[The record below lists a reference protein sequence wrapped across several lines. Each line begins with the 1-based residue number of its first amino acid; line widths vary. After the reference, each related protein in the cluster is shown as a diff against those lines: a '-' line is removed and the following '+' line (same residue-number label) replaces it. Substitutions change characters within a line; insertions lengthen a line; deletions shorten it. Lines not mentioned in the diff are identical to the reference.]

1 MLSIVTPGQG
11 SQSAGMLSSWL
22 KDNDSLTLIKQ
33 FSEICETDLLELG
46 TTSNQSE
53 VTATNN
59 AQPLLA
65 SLAFLSA
72 RKLTWEKYQGTI
84 FSGHSVGELSAC
96 CLAGFYSMQDAMQ
109 LVSVRGNAMAEAAMS
124 SQATGMSAVLGGK
137 KEEVMKHIQN
147 YNLVPANVNSEGQI
161 IASGLLTDLER
172 LAENPPDSTKV
183 RKLDVAG
190 AFHSEFMKPAEAKL
204 AHRFNQI
211 NLSEPRYR
219 YISNIDGRVVSESS
233 DLRNR
238 LVSQISSPVRW
249 DLCQSTMKNLGVT
262 GMLELAPGGVLTGIA
277 KREMPGVEL
286 FTVKSPEDIN
296 AAQDFIDS
304 HARIEG

>member
-1 MLSIVTPGQG
+1 MTPGQG
-11 SQSAGMLSSWL
+11 SQSVGMLSSWL
-22 KDNDSLTLIKQ
+22 QDDDSFNLIKQ
-33 FSEICETDLLELG
+33 FSKICETNLLELG
-46 TTSNQSE
+46 TTADQSE

-59 AQPLLA
+59 AQTLLA

-72 RKLTWEKYQGTI
+72 NKLTWKKYQRII
-84 FSGHSVGELSAC
+84 FSGHSVGELSSS

-109 LVSVRGNAMAEAAMS
+109 LVSARGNAMAEAATS

-137 KEEVMKHIQN
+137 KEEVIKHIQK

-183 RKLDVAG
+183 RRLDVAG

-204 AHRFNQI
+204 AQKFNQI
-211 NLSEPRYR
+211 NLNEPGFR
-219 YISNIDGRVVSESS
+219 YISNKDGSVVTEAID
-233 DLRNR
+233 LKNR

-249 DLCQSTMKNLGVT
+249 DVCQATMKDLGVT

-286 FTVKSPEDIN
+286 FAIKSPEDIT
-296 AAQDFIDS
+296 AAQDFIDK

>member
-1 MLSIVTPGQG
+1 MTPGQG
-11 SQSAGMLSSWL
+11 SQSVGMLSSWL
-22 KDNDSLTLIKQ
+22 KDGDSLVLVKQ
-33 FSEICETDLLELG
+33 FSEICETSLLELG
-46 TTSNQSE
+46 TTAGQSE

-65 SLAFLSA
+65 SLAFISA
-72 RKLTWEKYQGTI
+72 QKLNWEKYQGII

-109 LVSVRGNAMAEAAMS
+109 LVFVRGNAMAAAAMS

-137 KEEVMKHIQN
+137 KDEVIKHIQN
-147 YNLVPANVNSEGQI
+147 HNLVPANVNSDGQI

-172 LAENPPDSTKV
+172 LAENSPASTKV

-204 AHRFNQI
+204 EQQFSQI
-211 NLSEPRYR
+211 NLSKPQYR
-219 YISNIDGRVVSESS
+219 YISNKDGSVVTESS
-233 DLRNR
+233 DLQNR

-249 DLCQSTMKNLGVT
+249 DMCQATMEDLGVT

-286 FTVKSPEDIN
+286 FAIKSPEDIT
-296 AAQDFIDS
+296 AAQDFIDK
-304 HARIEG
+304 HARIDG

>member
-1 MLSIVTPGQG
+1 MTPGQG
-11 SQSAGMLSSWL
+11 SQSVGMLSSWL
-22 KDNDSLTLIKQ
+22 QDDKSLTLVNQ
-33 FSEICETDLLELG
+33 FSEICEINLLELG
-46 TTSNQSE
+46 TTSDQSK

-72 RKLTWEKYQGTI
+72 KKLTWEKYQGII

-96 CLAGFYSMQDAMQ
+96 SLAGFYSKQDAMQ
-109 LVSVRGNAMAEAAMS
+109 LVAVRGNAMAEAAMS

-137 KEEVMKHIQN
+137 KEEVIKHIQK
-147 YNLVPANVNSEGQI
+147 YNLDPANVNSEGQI

-172 LAENPPDSTKV
+172 LAQNPPDSAKV

-190 AFHSEFMKPAEAKL
+190 AFHSEFMKTAEEKL
-204 AHRFNQI
+204 AQQFNQI
-211 NLSEPRYR
+211 NLNKPRYR
-219 YISNIDGRVVSESS
+219 YISNKDGSVVTESS
-233 DLRNR
+233 YLKNR

-249 DLCQSTMKNLGVT
+249 DMCQTTMKDLGVT

-286 FTVKSPEDIN
+286 FAIKSPGDIT
-296 AAQDFIDS
+296 AAQDFIDK
-304 HARIEG
+304 HARIEE

>member
-1 MLSIVTPGQG
+1 MTPGQG
-11 SQSAGMLSSWL
+11 SQSVGMLTSWL
-22 KDNDSLTLIKQ
+22 QDDDSLTLIKQ
-33 FSEICETDLLELG
+33 FSEICETDLLKLG

-72 RKLTWEKYQGTI
+72 RKLTWEKYQGMI

-96 CLAGFYSMQDAMQ
+96 CLAGFYTMRDAMQ

-137 KEEVMKHIQN
+137 KVEVMKHIQN

-172 LAENPPDSTKV
+172 LAENPPDLTKV

-190 AFHSEFMKPAEAKL
+190 AFHSKFMKPAEVKL
-204 AHRFNQI
+204 ARQLNQI
-211 NLSEPRYR
+211 SLNKPRYR
-219 YISNIDGRVVSESS
+219 YISNLDGSVVTESS
-233 DLRNR
+233 DLKNR

-249 DLCQSTMKNLGVT
+249 DMCQATMKDLGVT

-277 KREMPGVEL
+277 KREMLGVEL
-286 FTVKSPEDIN
+286 FAIKSPEDIT
-296 AAQDFIDS
+296 AAQDFIDK

>member
-1 MLSIVTPGQG
+1 
-11 SQSAGMLSSWL
+11 MLSSWL
-22 KDNDSLTLIKQ
+22 QDDESLTLITQ
-33 FSEICETDLLELG
+33 LSEISETNLLELG
-46 TTSNQSE
+46 TTADQSE

-59 AQPLLA
+59 AQPLLV

-72 RKLTWEKYQGTI
+72 NRLTWEKYQGII
-84 FSGHSVGELSAC
+84 FSGHSVGEISAC
-96 CLAGFYSMQDAMQ
+96 SLAGFYSMQDAMQ
-109 LVSVRGNAMAEAAMS
+109 LVSVRGNAMAEAATS

-137 KEEVMKHIQN
+137 KDEVIKHIQN
-147 YNLVPANVNSEGQI
+147 HNLVPANVNSEGQI
-161 IASGLLTDLER
+161 IASGLLADLER

-204 AHRFNQI
+204 AQKFNQI
-211 NLSEPRYR
+211 NLNKPRYR
-219 YISNIDGRVVSESS
+219 YISNKDGSVVTESS
-233 DLRNR
+233 DLKNR
-238 LVSQISSPVRW
+238 LISQISSPVRW
-249 DLCQSTMKNLGVT
+249 DMCQATMKELGVT

-286 FTVKSPEDIN
+286 FAIKSPEDIT
-296 AAQDFIDS
+296 AAQDFIDK

>member
-1 MLSIVTPGQG
+1 VTPGQG
-11 SQSAGMLSSWL
+11 SQSIGMLSSWL
-22 KDNDSLTLIKQ
+22 QDDDSLTLIKQ
-33 FSEICETDLLELG
+33 FSEICETNLLELG
-46 TTSNQSE
+46 TTADQPE

-72 RKLTWEKYQGTI
+72 KNLTWEKYQGII
-84 FSGHSVGELSAC
+84 FSGHSVGELSAS
-96 CLAGFYSMQDAMQ
+96 CLAGFYSIQDAMQ

-137 KEEVMKHIQN
+137 KEEVIKHIQN
-147 YNLVPANVNSEGQI
+147 HNLVPANVNSEGQI

-183 RKLDVAG
+183 RRLDVAG
-190 AFHSEFMKPAEAKL
+190 AFHSEFMKPAEVKL
-204 AHRFNQI
+204 AQQFNQI
-211 NLSEPRYR
+211 NLNKPRYR
-219 YISNIDGRVVSESS
+219 YISNKDGSLVTDSS
-233 DLRNR
+233 DLKNR

-249 DLCQSTMKNLGVT
+249 DMCQATMKDLGVT

-286 FTVKSPEDIN
+286 FAIKSPEDIT
-296 AAQDFIDS
+296 AAQDFIDK

>member
-1 MLSIVTPGQG
+1 
-11 SQSAGMLSSWL
+11 MLSSWL
-22 KDNDSLTLIKQ
+22 QDDKSLTLVNQ
-33 FSEICETDLLELG
+33 FSEICEINLLELG
-46 TTSNQSE
+46 TTSDQSK

-72 RKLTWEKYQGTI
+72 KKLTWEKYQGII

-96 CLAGFYSMQDAMQ
+96 SLAGFYSKQDAMQ
-109 LVSVRGNAMAEAAMS
+109 LVAVRGNAMAEAAMS

-137 KEEVMKHIQN
+137 KEEVIKHIQK
-147 YNLVPANVNSEGQI
+147 YNLDPANVNSEGQI

-172 LAENPPDSTKV
+172 LAQNPPDSAKV

-190 AFHSEFMKPAEAKL
+190 AFHSEFMKTAEEKL
-204 AHRFNQI
+204 AQQFNQI
-211 NLSEPRYR
+211 NLNKPRYR
-219 YISNIDGRVVSESS
+219 YISNKDGSVVTESS
-233 DLRNR
+233 DLKNR

-249 DLCQSTMKNLGVT
+249 DMCQTTMKDLGVT

-286 FTVKSPEDIN
+286 FAIKSPGDIT
-296 AAQDFIDS
+296 AAQDFIDK
-304 HARIEG
+304 HARIEE

>member
-1 MLSIVTPGQG
+1 
-11 SQSAGMLSSWL
+11 MLSSWL
-22 KDNDSLTLIKQ
+22 QDDDALTLIKQ
-33 FSEICETDLLELG
+33 FSKICETNLLELG

-72 RKLTWEKYQGTI
+72 KKLTWEKYQGII

-96 CLAGFYSMQDAMQ
+96 CLAGLYSMQDAMQ
-109 LVSVRGNAMAEAAMS
+109 LVSVRGNAMAEAATS
-124 SQATGMSAVLGGK
+124 GQATGMSAVLGGK
-137 KEEVMKHIQN
+137 KEEVIKHIQN

-172 LAENPPDSTKV
+172 LSQNPPDSSKV

-190 AFHSEFMKPAEAKL
+190 AFHSEFMKPAEVKL
-204 AHRFNQI
+204 AQQFNKI
-211 NLSEPRYR
+211 NLSKPQYR
-219 YISNIDGRVVSESS
+219 YISNKDGSVITQSIE
-233 DLRNR
+233 LKNR

-249 DLCQSTMKNLGVT
+249 DKCQATMKDLGVT
-262 GMLELAPGGVLTGIA
+262 GILELAPGGVLTGIA

-286 FTVKSPEDIN
+286 FAIKSPDDIT
-296 AAQDFIDS
+296 AAQNFIDK

>member
-1 MLSIVTPGQG
+1 MTPGQG
-11 SQSAGMLSSWL
+11 SQSVGMLSSWL
-22 KDNDSLTLIKQ
+22 QDDDSLNIIKQ
-33 FSEICETDLLELG
+33 FSEICEIDLHELG
-46 TTSNQSE
+46 TTADQSE

-72 RKLTWEKYQGTI
+72 KNLTWEKYQGII
-84 FSGHSVGELSAC
+84 FSGHSVGELSSC
-96 CLAGFYSMQDAMQ
+96 SLAGFYSMQDAMQ
-109 LVSVRGNAMAEAAMS
+109 LVAVRGNAMAEAAMS

-137 KEEVMKHIQN
+137 KQEVIRHIQK

-190 AFHSEFMKPAEAKL
+190 AFHSEFMKPAEVKL
-204 AHRFNQI
+204 AQKFNQI
-211 NLSEPRYR
+211 NLNKPGFR
-219 YISNIDGRVVSESS
+219 YISNKDGCVVTDSS
-233 DLRNR
+233 DLKNR

-249 DLCQSTMKNLGVT
+249 DMCQATMKDLGVT

-277 KREMPGVEL
+277 KREMHGVEL
-286 FTVKSPEDIN
+286 FAIKSPEDIT
-296 AAQDFIDS
+296 AAQDFIDK

>member
-1 MLSIVTPGQG
+1 VTPGQG
-11 SQSAGMLSSWL
+11 SQSEGMLSSWL
-22 KDNDSLTLIKQ
+22 QDDDSLTLIKQ
-33 FSEICETDLLELG
+33 FSEICDLNLLELG
-46 TTSNQSE
+46 TTSNRSE

-65 SLAFLSA
+65 SLAFLSSQN
-72 RKLTWEKYQGTI
+72 LTWEKYQGII

-96 CLAGFYSMQDAMQ
+96 SLAGFYSMQDAMQ
-109 LVSVRGNAMAEAAMS
+109 LVAVRGNAMAEAATS

-137 KEEVMKHIQN
+137 KVNVIEHIQK

-161 IASGLLTDLER
+161 IASGLLTDLEI

-190 AFHSEFMKPAEAKL
+190 AFHSEFMKPAEVKL
-204 AHRFNQI
+204 AQKFNQI
-211 NLSEPRYR
+211 NLNKPGFR
-219 YISNIDGRVVSESS
+219 YISNKDGSVVTESS
-233 DLRNR
+233 DLKNR

-249 DLCQSTMKNLGVT
+249 DMCQATMKDLGVT

-286 FTVKSPEDIN
+286 FAIKSPEDIT
-296 AAQDFIDS
+296 AAQDFIDK

>member
-1 MLSIVTPGQG
+1 MLT
-11 SQSAGMLSSWL
+11 SWVQ
-22 KDNDSLTLIKQ
+22 DDDSFKLINQ
-33 FSEICETDLLELG
+33 FSKICEIDLLKLG
-46 TTSNQSE
+46 TTANQSE

-72 RKLTWEKYQGTI
+72 KKLTWGKYQGII

-96 CLAGFYSMQDAMQ
+96 SLAGFYSMQDAMQ
-109 LVSVRGNAMAEAAMS
+109 LVFVRGNAMAEAAMS
-124 SQATGMSAVLGGK
+124 SEATGMSAVLGGK
-137 KEEVMKHIQN
+137 KDEVIKHIQN
-147 YNLVPANVNSEGQI
+147 HNLVPANVNSEGQI

-172 LAENPPDSTKV
+172 LANNPPDSTKV

-190 AFHSEFMKPAEAKL
+190 AFHSEFMKPAEVRL
-204 AHRFNQI
+204 AQQFNQI
-211 NLSEPRYR
+211 NVNKPRYR
-219 YISNIDGRVVSESS
+219 YISNKDGSLVTDSS
-233 DLRNR
+233 DLKNR

-249 DLCQSTMKNLGVT
+249 DMCQATMKDLGVT

-286 FTVKSPEDIN
+286 FAIKSPEDIT
-296 AAQDFIDS
+296 AAQDFIDK

>member
-1 MLSIVTPGQG
+1 MTPGQG

-22 KDNDSLTLIKQ
+22 HDNDSLALIKQ
-33 FSEICETDLLELG
+33 FSEICETNLLELG
-46 TTSNQSE
+46 TTADQSE

-72 RKLTWEKYQGTI
+72 KNLTWEKYQGII
-84 FSGHSVGELSAC
+84 FSGHSVGELSTC
-96 CLAGFYSMQDAMQ
+96 SLAGFYSMQDAMQ
-109 LVSVRGNAMAEAAMS
+109 LVAVRGNAMAEAATS

-137 KEEVMKHIQN
+137 KEDVIKHIQK

-204 AHRFNQI
+204 AQQFNQI
-211 NLSEPRYR
+211 SLNKSRYR
-219 YISNIDGRVVSESS
+219 YISNLDGSVVTESS
-233 DLRNR
+233 DLKNR

-249 DLCQSTMKNLGVT
+249 DMCQATMKDLGVT

-286 FTVKSPEDIN
+286 FAIKSPEDIT
-296 AAQDFIDS
+296 AAQDFIDK

>member
-1 MLSIVTPGQG
+1 VTPGQG
-11 SQSAGMLSSWL
+11 SQSEGMLLSWL
-22 KDNDSLTLIKQ
+22 QDDDSLNLIKQ
-33 FSEICETDLLELG
+33 FSEICEIDLLELG
-46 TTSNQSE
+46 TTADQSE

-72 RKLTWEKYQGTI
+72 KNLTWEKHQGII

-96 CLAGFYSMQDAMQ
+96 SLAGFYSMQDAMQ
-109 LVSVRGNAMAEAAMS
+109 LVAVRGNAMAEAATS
-124 SQATGMSAVLGGK
+124 SEATGMSAVLGGK
-137 KEEVMKHIQN
+137 KEEVIRHIQN
-147 YNLVPANVNSEGQI
+147 HNLVPANVNSEGQI

-172 LAENPPDSTKV
+172 LAQNPPDATKV

-204 AHRFNQI
+204 AQKFNQI
-211 NLSEPRYR
+211 NLNKPGFR
-219 YISNIDGRVVSESS
+219 YISNKDGCLVTDSS
-233 DLRNR
+233 DLKNR

-249 DLCQSTMKNLGVT
+249 DMCQATMKDLGVT

-286 FTVKSPEDIN
+286 FAIKSPEDIT
-296 AAQDFIDS
+296 AAQDFIDK

>member
-1 MLSIVTPGQG
+1 VTPGQG
-11 SQSAGMLSSWL
+11 SQSVGMLTSWVQ
-22 KDNDSLTLIKQ
+22 DDDSVTLINQ
-33 FSEICETDLLELG
+33 FSEICEIDLLKLG

-53 VTATNN
+53 VTSTNN

-72 RKLTWEKYQGTI
+72 RKLTWEKYKGII

-96 CLAGFYSMQDAMQ
+96 SLAGFYSMQDAMQ
-109 LVSVRGNAMAEAAMS
+109 LVFVRGNAMAEAAMS

-137 KEEVMKHIQN
+137 KDEVIKHIQN
-147 YNLVPANVNSEGQI
+147 HNLVPANVNSEGQI
-161 IASGLLTDLER
+161 IASGLLADLER
-172 LAENPPDSTKV
+172 LAENPPASTKV

-190 AFHSEFMKPAEAKL
+190 AFHSEFMKPAESKL
-204 AHRFNQI
+204 AQQFSQI
-211 NLSEPRYR
+211 NLSKPQYR
-219 YISNIDGRVVSESS
+219 YISNKDGSVVTESV
-233 DLRNR
+233 DLQNR

-249 DLCQSTMKNLGVT
+249 DMCQATIKNLGVT

-286 FTVKSPEDIN
+286 FAIKSPEDIT
-296 AAQDFIDS
+296 AAQDFIDE
-304 HARIEG
+304 HARIAG

>member
-1 MLSIVTPGQG
+1 MTPGQG
-11 SQSAGMLSSWL
+11 SQSVGMLSSWL
-22 KDNDSLTLIKQ
+22 QDDDSLNLIKQ
-33 FSEICETDLLELG
+33 FSKICETNLLELG
-46 TTSNQSE
+46 TTSDQSE

-65 SLAFLSA
+65 SLAFLSVK
-72 RKLTWEKYQGTI
+72 KLTFEKYQGII

-109 LVSVRGNAMAEAAMS
+109 LVAVRGNAMAEAAMS

-137 KEEVMKHIQN
+137 KEEVIKHIQN
-147 YNLVPANVNSEGQI
+147 HNLVPANVNSEGQI

-204 AHRFNQI
+204 AQHFNQI
-211 NLSEPRYR
+211 NLSEPQYR
-219 YISNIDGRVVSESS
+219 YISNKDGSVVTESS
-233 DLRNR
+233 ELKNR

-249 DLCQSTMKNLGVT
+249 DMCQATMKDLGVT

-277 KREMPGVEL
+277 KREMPEVEL
-286 FTVKSPEDIN
+286 FAVKSPEDIT
-296 AAQDFIDS
+296 AAQDFIDK

>member
-1 MLSIVTPGQG
+1 VTPGQG
-11 SQSAGMLSSWL
+11 SQSVGMLSSWL
-22 KDNDSLTLIKQ
+22 QDDDSLTLIKQ
-33 FSEICETDLLELG
+33 FSEICETDLIELG
-46 TTSNQSE
+46 TTADQSE

-72 RKLTWEKYQGTI
+72 KNLTWEIYQGII

-96 CLAGFYSMQDAMQ
+96 SLAGFYSMQEAMQ
-109 LVSVRGNAMAEAAMS
+109 LVAVRGIAMAEAAMS
-124 SQATGMSAVLGGK
+124 SEGTGMSAVLGGK
-137 KEEVMKHIQN
+137 KEEVIRHIQN
-147 YNLVPANVNSEGQI
+147 HNLVPANVNSEGQI
-161 IASGLLTDLER
+161 IASGLLTDLEG

-190 AFHSEFMKPAEAKL
+190 AFHSEFMKPAEVKL
-204 AHRFNQI
+204 AQKFNQI
-211 NLSEPRYR
+211 NLNKPGFR
-219 YISNIDGRVVSESS
+219 YISNKDGCVVTDSS
-233 DLRNR
+233 NLKNR

-249 DLCQSTMKNLGVT
+249 DMCQATMKDLGVT

-277 KREMPGVEL
+277 KREMPGVDL
-286 FTVKSPEDIN
+286 FAMKSPEDIN
-296 AAQDFIDS
+296 AAQDFIDK

>member
-1 MLSIVTPGQG
+1 MTPGQG
-11 SQSAGMLSSWL
+11 SQSVGMLTAWL
-22 KDNDSLTLIKQ
+22 QDGDSLTLIKQ
-33 FSEICETDLLELG
+33 FSEICEIDLLKLG
-46 TTSNQSE
+46 TTANQSE
-53 VTATNN
+53 VTSTNN

-72 RKLTWEKYQGTI
+72 RKLTWEKYQGII

-96 CLAGFYSMQDAMQ
+96 SLAGFYLMEDAMQ
-109 LVSVRGNAMAEAAMS
+109 LVFVRGNAMAEAAMS

-137 KEEVMKHIQN
+137 KDEVIKHIQN
-147 YNLVPANVNSEGQI
+147 HNLVPANVNSEGQI
-161 IASGLLTDLER
+161 IASGLLTDLGR

-204 AHRFNQI
+204 AQQFNQI
-211 NLSEPRYR
+211 NLIEPRYR
-219 YISNIDGRVVSESS
+219 YISNKDGSVVSESS
-233 DLRNR
+233 DLKNR

-249 DLCQSTMKNLGVT
+249 DMCQATMKNLGVT

-286 FTVKSPEDIN
+286 FAIKSPEDIT
-296 AAQDFIDS
+296 AAQDFIDK
-304 HARIEG
+304 HARIDG

>member
-1 MLSIVTPGQG
+1 VQ
-11 SQSAGMLSSWL
+11 
-22 KDNDSLTLIKQ
+22 DDDSFKLINQ
-33 FSEICETDLLELG
+33 FSKICEIDLLKLG
-46 TTSNQSE
+46 TTANQSE

-72 RKLTWEKYQGTI
+72 KKLTWGKYQGII

-96 CLAGFYSMQDAMQ
+96 SLAGFYSMQDAMQ
-109 LVSVRGNAMAEAAMS
+109 LVFVRGNAMAEAAMS
-124 SQATGMSAVLGGK
+124 SEATGMSAVLGGK
-137 KEEVMKHIQN
+137 KDEVIKHIQN
-147 YNLVPANVNSEGQI
+147 HNLVPANVNSEGQI

-172 LAENPPDSTKV
+172 LANNPPDSTKV

-190 AFHSEFMKPAEAKL
+190 AFHSEFMKPAEVRL
-204 AHRFNQI
+204 AQQFNQI
-211 NLSEPRYR
+211 NVNKPRYR
-219 YISNIDGRVVSESS
+219 YISNKDGSLVTDSS
-233 DLRNR
+233 DLKNR

-249 DLCQSTMKNLGVT
+249 DMCQATMKDLGVT

-286 FTVKSPEDIN
+286 FAIKSPEDIT
-296 AAQDFIDS
+296 AAQDFIDK

>member
-1 MLSIVTPGQG
+1 VTPGQG
-11 SQSAGMLSSWL
+11 SQSVGMLSSWL
-22 KDNDSLTLIKQ
+22 QDDDSLTLIKQ
-33 FSEICETDLLELG
+33 FSEICETDLIELG
-46 TTSNQSE
+46 TTADQSE

-72 RKLTWEKYQGTI
+72 KNLTWEIYQGII

-96 CLAGFYSMQDAMQ
+96 SLAGFYSMQEAMQ
-109 LVSVRGNAMAEAAMS
+109 LVAVRGIAMAEAAMS
-124 SQATGMSAVLGGK
+124 SEGTGMSAVLGGK
-137 KEEVMKHIQN
+137 KEEVIRHIQN
-147 YNLVPANVNSEGQI
+147 HNLVPANVNSEGQI
-161 IASGLLTDLER
+161 IASGLLTDLEG

-190 AFHSEFMKPAEAKL
+190 AFHSEFMKPAEVKL
-204 AHRFNQI
+204 AQKFNQI
-211 NLSEPRYR
+211 NLNKPGFR
-219 YISNIDGRVVSESS
+219 YISNKDGCVVTESS
-233 DLRNR
+233 DLKNR

-249 DLCQSTMKNLGVT
+249 DMCQATMKDLGVT

-286 FTVKSPEDIN
+286 FAIKSPEDIP
-296 AAQDFIDS
+296 AAQDFIDK
-304 HARIEG
+304 HARIDG

>member
-1 MLSIVTPGQG
+1 VTPGQG
-11 SQSAGMLSSWL
+11 SQSVGMLTSWL
-22 KDNDSLTLIKQ
+22 KEDDSITLVKQ
-33 FSEICETDLLELG
+33 FSEICETNLLELG
-46 TTSNQSE
+46 TTADQSE

-72 RKLTWEKYQGTI
+72 KNLTWEKYQGII
-84 FSGHSVGELSAC
+84 FSGHSVGELSTC
-96 CLAGFYSMQDAMQ
+96 SLAGFYSMQDAMQ
-109 LVSVRGNAMAEAAMS
+109 LVAVRGNAMAEAATS

-137 KEEVMKHIQN
+137 KEDVIKHIQK

-183 RKLDVAG
+183 RKLNVAG
-190 AFHSEFMKPAEAKL
+190 AFHSEFMKPAEAKF
-204 AHRFNQI
+204 AQQFNQI
-211 NLSEPRYR
+211 SLNKPRSR
-219 YISNIDGRVVSESS
+219 YISNLDGSVVTESS
-233 DLRNR
+233 DLKNR

-249 DLCQSTMKNLGVT
+249 DMCQATMKDLGVT

-286 FTVKSPEDIN
+286 FAIKSPEDIT
-296 AAQDFIDS
+296 AAQDFIDK

>member
-1 MLSIVTPGQG
+1 MTPGQG
-11 SQSAGMLSSWL
+11 SQSVGMLTSWVQ
-22 KDNDSLTLIKQ
+22 DDDSLNLINQ
-33 FSEICETDLLELG
+33 FSNICEIDLLKLG
-46 TTSNQSE
+46 TTANQSE

-72 RKLTWEKYQGTI
+72 KKLIWEKYQGII

-109 LVSVRGNAMAEAAMS
+109 LVFVRGNAMAEAAMS
-124 SQATGMSAVLGGK
+124 SQSTGMSAVLGGK
-137 KEEVMKHIQN
+137 KDEVIKHIQN
-147 YNLVPANVNSEGQI
+147 HNLVPANVNSEGQI

-172 LAENPPDSTKV
+172 LAENPPVSTKV

-190 AFHSEFMKPAEAKL
+190 AFHSEFMKPAESKL
-204 AHRFNQI
+204 AQQFSQI
-211 NLSEPRYR
+211 DLSKPQYR
-219 YISNIDGRVVSESS
+219 YISNKDGSVVTESV

-238 LVSQISSPVRW
+238 LVSQISAPVRW
-249 DLCQSTMKNLGVT
+249 DMCQATMKNLGVT

-286 FTVKSPEDIN
+286 FAIKSPEDIT
-296 AAQDFIDS
+296 AAQDFIDK
-304 HARIEG
+304 HARIAG

>member
-1 MLSIVTPGQG
+1 
-11 SQSAGMLSSWL
+11 
-22 KDNDSLTLIKQ
+22 
-33 FSEICETDLLELG
+33 LLELG
-46 TTSNQSE
+46 TTADQSE

-72 RKLTWEKYQGTI
+72 KNLTWEKYQGII

-96 CLAGFYSMQDAMQ
+96 SLAGFYSMQDAMQ
-109 LVSVRGNAMAEAAMS
+109 LVAVRGNAMAEAATS
-124 SQATGMSAVLGGK
+124 SQATGMSAVLGGR
-137 KEEVMKHIQN
+137 KEDVIEHIQK

-161 IASGLLTDLER
+161 IASGLLADLVR

-183 RKLDVAG
+183 RNLDVAG
-190 AFHSEFMKPAEAKL
+190 AFHSEFMKPAESKL
-204 AHRFNQI
+204 AQHFNQI
-211 NLSEPRYR
+211 NLNKPQYK
-219 YISNIDGRVVSESS
+219 YISNKDGSIVAESS
-233 DLRNR
+233 DLKNR

-249 DLCQSTMKNLGVT
+249 DMCQATMKEIGVT

-286 FTVKSPEDIN
+286 FAIKSPEDIT
-296 AAQDFIDS
+296 AAQDFIDK

>member
-1 MLSIVTPGQG
+1 VTPGQG
-11 SQSAGMLSSWL
+11 SQSAGMLSPWL
-22 KDNDSLTLIKQ
+22 QDDDSLALLKQ
-33 FSEICETDLLELG
+33 FSEICETNLLKLG
-46 TTSNQSE
+46 TTADQSE

-65 SLAFLSA
+65 SLAFLSSQN
-72 RKLTWEKYQGTI
+72 LTWEKYQGII

-96 CLAGFYSMQDAMQ
+96 SLAGFYSMQDAMQ
-109 LVSVRGNAMAEAAMS
+109 LVAVRGNAMAEAATS
-124 SQATGMSAVLGGK
+124 SQTTGMSAVLGGK
-137 KEEVMKHIQN
+137 KEEVIRHIQKF
-147 YNLVPANVNSEGQI
+147 NLVPANVNSEGQI
-161 IASGLLTDLER
+161 IASGLLTDLEI

-190 AFHSEFMKPAEAKL
+190 AFHSEFMKPAEVRL
-204 AHRFNQI
+204 AQKFNQI
-211 NLSEPRYR
+211 DLNEPGYR
-219 YISNIDGRVVSESS
+219 YISNKDGSVVTESS
-233 DLRNR
+233 DLKNR

-249 DLCQSTMKNLGVT
+249 DMCQATMKDLGVT

-286 FTVKSPEDIN
+286 FAIKSPEDIT
-296 AAQDFIDS
+296 AAQDFIDK

>member
-1 MLSIVTPGQG
+1 VTPGQG
-11 SQSAGMLSSWL
+11 SQSEGMLSSWL
-22 KDNDSLTLIKQ
+22 QDDDSLNLIKQ
-33 FSEICETDLLELG
+33 FSEICEIDLLDLG
-46 TTSNQSE
+46 TTADQSE

-59 AQPLLA
+59 AQLLLA

-72 RKLTWEKYQGTI
+72 KNLTWEKYQGII

-96 CLAGFYSMQDAMQ
+96 SLAGFYSMQDAMQ
-109 LVSVRGNAMAEAAMS
+109 LVAVRGNAMAEAATS

-137 KEEVMKHIQN
+137 KEEVIRHIQN
-147 YNLVPANVNSEGQI
+147 HNLVPANVNSEGQI

-172 LAENPPDSTKV
+172 LAQNPPDATKV

-190 AFHSEFMKPAEAKL
+190 AFHSEFMKPAEVKL
-204 AHRFNQI
+204 AQKFNQI
-211 NLSEPRYR
+211 NLNKPAFR
-219 YISNIDGRVVSESS
+219 YISNKDGCLVTDSS
-233 DLRNR
+233 DLKNR

-249 DLCQSTMKNLGVT
+249 DMCQATMKDLGVT

-286 FTVKSPEDIN
+286 FAIKSPEDIT
-296 AAQDFIDS
+296 AAQNFIDK

>member
-1 MLSIVTPGQG
+1 VTPGQG
-11 SQSAGMLSSWL
+11 SQSVGMLSSWL
-22 KDNDSLTLIKQ
+22 QDYDSLTLIKQ

-46 TTSNQSE
+46 TTADQLE
-53 VTATNN
+53 VTETNN

-72 RKLTWEKYQGTI
+72 KNLTWEKHQGII

-96 CLAGFYSMQDAMQ
+96 SLAGFYSIQDAMQ

-124 SQATGMSAVLGGK
+124 SEATGMSAVLGGK
-137 KEEVMKHIQN
+137 KEEVIRHIQK

-190 AFHSEFMKPAEAKL
+190 AFHSEFMKPAEVKL
-204 AHRFNQI
+204 AQKFNQI
-211 NLSEPRYR
+211 NLNNPGFR
-219 YISNIDGRVVSESS
+219 YISNKDGYVVTDSS
-233 DLRNR
+233 DLKNR

-249 DLCQSTMKNLGVT
+249 DMCQATMKDHGVT

-286 FTVKSPEDIN
+286 FAIKSPEDIT
-296 AAQDFIDS
+296 AAQDFIDK

>member
-1 MLSIVTPGQG
+1 MTPGQG
-11 SQSAGMLSSWL
+11 SQSVGMLSSWL
-22 KDNDSLTLIKQ
+22 QDDDSLTLIKQ
-33 FSEICETDLLELG
+33 FSEICETNLLELG
-46 TTSNQSE
+46 TTADQSE

-72 RKLTWEKYQGTI
+72 KNLTWEKYQGII
-84 FSGHSVGELSAC
+84 FSGHSVGELSAS
-96 CLAGFYSMQDAMQ
+96 CLAGFYSIQDAMQ

-124 SQATGMSAVLGGK
+124 SEATGMSAVLGGK
-137 KEEVMKHIQN
+137 KEEVIRHIQN
-147 YNLVPANVNSEGQI
+147 HNLVPANVNSEGQI

-172 LAENPPDSTKV
+172 LANNPQDSTKV

-190 AFHSEFMKPAEAKL
+190 AFHSEFMKSAEVKL
-204 AHRFNQI
+204 AQQFNQI
-211 NLSEPRYR
+211 NLNKPRYR
-219 YISNIDGRVVSESS
+219 YISNKDGSLVTDSS
-233 DLRNR
+233 DLKNR

-249 DLCQSTMKNLGVT
+249 DMCQATMKDLGVT

-277 KREMPGVEL
+277 KREMLGVEL
-286 FTVKSPEDIN
+286 FAIKSPEDIT
-296 AAQDFIDS
+296 AAQDFIDK

>member
-1 MLSIVTPGQG
+1 MTPGQG
-11 SQSAGMLSSWL
+11 SQSEGMLSSWL
-22 KDNDSLTLIKQ
+22 KDDDSLNLIKQ
-33 FSEICETDLLELG
+33 FSEICEIDLLELG
-46 TTSNQSE
+46 TTADQSE

-72 RKLTWEKYQGTI
+72 KNLTWEKYQGII
-84 FSGHSVGELSAC
+84 FSGQSVGELSAC
-96 CLAGFYSMQDAMQ
+96 SLAGFYSKQDAMQ
-109 LVSVRGNAMAEAAMS
+109 LVAVRGSAMAEAATS

-137 KEEVMKHIQN
+137 KEDVIEHIQK

-183 RKLDVAG
+183 RRLDVAG
-190 AFHSEFMKPAEAKL
+190 AFHSEFMKPAEVKL
-204 AHRFNQI
+204 VQQFNQI

-219 YISNIDGRVVSESS
+219 YISNKDGSVVTESS
-233 DLRNR
+233 DLKNR

-249 DLCQSTMKNLGVT
+249 DMCQATMKDLGVT

-286 FTVKSPEDIN
+286 FAIKSPEDIT
-296 AAQDFIDS
+296 AAQDFIDK

>member
-1 MLSIVTPGQG
+1 VTPGQG
-11 SQSAGMLSSWL
+11 SQSVGMLSPWL
-22 KDNDSLTLIKQ
+22 QDDDSLALIKQ
-33 FSEICETDLLELG
+33 FSEICETNLLELG
-46 TTSNQSE
+46 TTSDQSE

-72 RKLTWEKYQGTI
+72 KNLTWEKHQGII

-96 CLAGFYSMQDAMQ
+96 SLAGLYSMQDAMQ
-109 LVSVRGNAMAEAAMS
+109 LVAVRGNAMAEAARS

-137 KEEVMKHIQN
+137 KEEVIRHIQK

-190 AFHSEFMKPAEAKL
+190 AFHSEFMKPAEVKL
-204 AHRFNQI
+204 AQKFNQI
-211 NLSEPRYR
+211 NLNKPEFR
-219 YISNIDGRVVSESS
+219 YISNKDGCVVTESS
-233 DLRNR
+233 DLKNR

-249 DLCQSTMKNLGVT
+249 DMCQATMKDLGVT

-286 FTVKSPEDIN
+286 FAIKSPEDIT
-296 AAQDFIDS
+296 AAQDFIDN
-304 HARIEG
+304 HARIAG

>member
-1 MLSIVTPGQG
+1 MTPGQG
-11 SQSAGMLSSWL
+11 SQSVGMLSSWL
-22 KDNDSLTLIKQ
+22 KDDDSLALIKH
-33 FSEICETDLLELG
+33 FSEICETYLLELG
-46 TTSNQSE
+46 TTADQSE

-59 AQPLLA
+59 AQLLLT

-72 RKLTWEKYQGTI
+72 KKLTLEKYQRII

-96 CLAGFYSMQDAMQ
+96 SLAGFYSMQDAMQ
-109 LVSVRGNAMAEAAMS
+109 LVSVRGNAMAEAAIY
-124 SQATGMSAVLGGK
+124 SQSTGMSAVLGGK
-137 KEEVMKHIQN
+137 KEVVIEHIQK

-183 RKLDVAG
+183 RRLDVAG
-190 AFHSEFMKPAEAKL
+190 AFHSEFMKPAEVKL
-204 AHRFNQI
+204 AQKFNQI
-211 NLSEPRYR
+211 SLNKPQYR
-219 YISNIDGRVVSESS
+219 YISNKDGSVVTESS
-233 DLRNR
+233 DLKSR

-249 DLCQSTMKNLGVT
+249 DMCQATMKDLGVT

-286 FTVKSPEDIN
+286 FAIKSPNDIT
-296 AAQDFIDS
+296 AAQDFIDK
-304 HARIEG
+304 HARIAG

>member
-1 MLSIVTPGQG
+1 VTPGQG
-11 SQSAGMLSSWL
+11 SQSVGMLSSWL
-22 KDNDSLTLIKQ
+22 QDDESLTLVNQ
-33 FSEICETDLLELG
+33 FSEICEIDLLELG
-46 TTSNQSE
+46 TTANQSE

-72 RKLTWEKYQGTI
+72 KNLTWEKYQGII
-84 FSGHSVGELSAC
+84 FSGHSVGELSAS
-96 CLAGFYSMQDAMQ
+96 CLAGFYSIQDAMQ

-124 SQATGMSAVLGGK
+124 SEATGMSAVLGGK
-137 KEEVMKHIQN
+137 KEEVIKHIQKFS
-147 YNLVPANVNSEGQI
+147 LVPANVNSEGQI

-204 AHRFNQI
+204 AQKFNQI
-211 NLSEPRYR
+211 NLNKPGFR
-219 YISNIDGRVVSESS
+219 YISNKDGCVVTESS
-233 DLRNR
+233 DLKNR

-249 DLCQSTMKNLGVT
+249 DMCQTTMKDLGVT

-286 FTVKSPEDIN
+286 FAIKSPEEIT
-296 AAQDFIDS
+296 AAQDFIDK

>member
-1 MLSIVTPGQG
+1 VTPGQG

-22 KDNDSLTLIKQ
+22 QDDESLTLIKQ
-33 FSEICETDLLELG
+33 FSEISETNLLELG
-46 TTSNQSE
+46 TTADQSE

-59 AQPLLA
+59 AQPLLV

-72 RKLTWEKYQGTI
+72 NRLTWEKYQGII
-84 FSGHSVGELSAC
+84 FSGHSVGEISAC
-96 CLAGFYSMQDAMQ
+96 SLAGFYSIQDAMQ
-109 LVSVRGNAMAEAAMS
+109 LVSVRGNAMAEAATS
-124 SQATGMSAVLGGK
+124 SQSTGMSAVLGGK
-137 KEEVMKHIQN
+137 KEDVIEHIQK

-161 IASGLLTDLER
+161 IASGLLTDLGR
-172 LAENPPDSTKV
+172 LAENPLDSTKV

-204 AHRFNQI
+204 AQQFNQI
-211 NLSEPRYR
+211 NLNEPRYR
-219 YISNIDGRVVSESS
+219 YISNKDGSVVSESS
-233 DLRNR
+233 DLKNR
-238 LVSQISSPVRW
+238 LVSQISLPVRW
-249 DLCQSTMKNLGVT
+249 DMCQATMKNLGVT

-286 FTVKSPEDIN
+286 FAIKSPEDIT
-296 AAQDFIDS
+296 AAQDFIDK

>member
-1 MLSIVTPGQG
+1 VTPGQG
-11 SQSAGMLSSWL
+11 SQSVGMLTAWL
-22 KDNDSLTLIKQ
+22 QDGDSLTLIKQ
-33 FSEICETDLLELG
+33 FSEICEIDLLKLG
-46 TTSNQSE
+46 TTANQSE
-53 VTATNN
+53 VTSTNN

-72 RKLTWEKYQGTI
+72 RKLTWEKYQGII

-96 CLAGFYSMQDAMQ
+96 SLAGFYLMEDAMQ
-109 LVSVRGNAMAEAAMS
+109 LVFVRGNAMAEAAMS

-137 KEEVMKHIQN
+137 KDEVIKHIQN
-147 YNLVPANVNSEGQI
+147 HNLVPANVNSEGQI
-161 IASGLLTDLER
+161 IASGLLTDLGR

-204 AHRFNQI
+204 AQQFNQI
-211 NLSEPRYR
+211 NLIEPRYR
-219 YISNIDGRVVSESS
+219 YISNKDGSVVSESS
-233 DLRNR
+233 DLKNR

-249 DLCQSTMKNLGVT
+249 DMCQATMKNLGVT

-286 FTVKSPEDIN
+286 FAIKSPEDIT
-296 AAQDFIDS
+296 AAQDFIDK
-304 HARIEG
+304 HARIDG